1 MADPALPPRPPAKF
15 RLPAPGVLIP
25 LAAIDHVDRSDND
38 YFRWNMLI
46 LRNVGIVNF
55 LDGCAVSLPC
65 QEAGKAPVG
74 LSVCGA
80 ALADRHVL
88 AVAAAVERALEPVT
102 KHAAAARG

>member
-1 MADPALPPRPPAKF
+1 VAATIAD
-15 RLPAPGVLIP
+15 
-25 LAAIDHVDRSDND
+25 VDRSDND

-55 LDGCAVSLPC
+55 LDGCAVSVPC
-65 QEAGKAPVG
+65 HEADSAPVG
-74 LSVCGA
+74 LSVCGV

-102 KHAAAARG
+102 KRAAAARG